1 MEDRLK
7 IIIQN
12 YEMIDAIRVR
22 QNADSNIEH
31 LKNALG
37 ISRTTADKIIAVLT
51 SEDNVPP
58 LIQRIGRS
66 TIVNAGYAYFLGISI
81 GTLNIRVSLLG
92 LDFAPVATAILLEC
106 PEIKSLVDD
115 ENIYFNEDESDEFGL
130 AFHTPSTDPQNMN
143 TSIERIR
150 SSVST
155 LVSHFLNLS
164 ESRSS
169 SGLSPYPLAGIG
181 FAVAGPVDYEKKKWI
196 SAPHM
201 TSLQK
206 ITIQDLVGYE
216 NLKSINRLGI
226 FTSIDNNAKA
236 AIISEYFNLLV
247 KNNGNYQDDL
257 ALIYIGSG
265 IGSAAIID
273 GKLLRG
279 RKNYSGEL
287 GQMQIYIPKDSAL
300 PQDNPQYRER
310 QSNNMTRLEEHILE
324 DCRTWLPQALCSLIC
339 ILGVKNVIL
348 AGHTVRGTDDLIPSL
363 MDERTKF
370 TVASTQMYCNLEQ
383 GRGTPNT
390 AAIGA
395 AIEAYYTMCNF
406 DESDPSNRTNL
417 AFDISF

>member
-1 MEDRLK
+1 MEDRVK
-7 IIIQN
+7 KIIQN
-12 YEMIDAIRVR
+12 YQMIDAIRVR

-58 LIQRIGRS
+58 LVQRIGRS

-92 LDFAPVATAILLEC
+92 LDFVPVTTADLLKC

-115 ENIYFNEDESDEFGL
+115 ENTCFNEKESDDFGL
-130 AFHTPSTDPQNMN
+130 AFSTPNIDPYSMN

-150 SSVST
+150 SRISK

-164 ESRSS
+164 ENGLS
-169 SGLSPYPLAGIG
+169 SGLSTYPLAGIG
-181 FAVAGPVDYEKKKWI
+181 FAVAGPVDYEKKQWI

-216 NLKSINRLGI
+216 NVKSINRLGI
-226 FTSIDNNAKA
+226 FTSIDNNAKC
-236 AIISEYFNLLV
+236 AILSEYFNLLV
-247 KNNGNYQDDL
+247 KNDGNFHDDL
-257 ALIYIGSG
+257 ALVYIGSG
-265 IGSAAIID
+265 IGSAAVID

-279 RKNYSGEL
+279 RKNCSGEL
-287 GQMQIYIPKDSAL
+287 GQMQIYIPTDSDL
-300 PQDNPQYRER
+300 LQDDTQCREIR
-310 QSNNMTRLEEHILE
+310 SNNLTRLEEHIKE
-324 DCRTWLPQALCSLIC
+324 DCRIWLPKALCSIIC

-406 DESDPSNRTNL
+406 NESDPSNRTNL
-417 AFDISF
+417 AFDISL